1 MLKKLKLATLS
12 SLKSVGVFSLVQN
25 SRWRRERLLII
36 AYHGISQE
44 DEHRWDPELFMPQ
57 DSFRARMQMIKKLG
71 YTVLPFNEALQRL
84 YANDLPER
92 CLTLT
97 FDDGMYDFYKLA
109 YPIIKEFNF
118 PVTLYLTTYY
128 SYFNRPVFDAICPY
142 LIWKGR
148 NKTLH
153 LKEITGQ
160 DVKIDLSID
169 GACDKATNEIFEFAR
184 RAKLTANEKDVLA
197 GNLAKHLS
205 LDYESLLAKR
215 ILHLLNPQEVSQ
227 LADDGVDVQLHTH
240 RHRTPMEYQSFC
252 YEIEENRTSIQSMT
266 GNHASHLCYP
276 SGIYN
281 PAFFPWLKEMGVAS
295 ATTCD
300 PGLVSQNSD
309 RLRLP
314 RFVDTYLQPPIIF
327 EGWLT
332 GVSASL
338 PRRHKYAP
346 PPKNTWDFS
355 S

>member
-1 MLKKLKLATLS
+1 MFRKLKLATLS

-25 SRWRRERLLII
+25 SKWRRERLLIL

-44 DEHRWDPELFMPQ
+44 DEHSWNPELFMPRE
-57 DSFRARMQMIKKLG
+57 SFRARMQMVKKLG
-71 YTVLPFNEALQRL
+71 YTVLPLNEALARL

-92 CLTLT
+92 CLALT

-109 YPIIKEFNF
+109 YPIIKEFDF

-160 DVKIDLSID
+160 DVKFDLALE
-169 GACDKATNEIFEFAR
+169 GARVQAATAIFEFAR
-184 RAKLTANEKDVLA
+184 GAKLTAAEKDVLA

-215 ILHLLNPQEVSQ
+215 ILHLLKPQEVSQ
-227 LADDGVDVQLHTH
+227 LADAGVDVQLHTH
-240 RHRTPMEYQSFC
+240 RHRTPMEYESFC
-252 YEIEENRTSIQSMT
+252 DEIEENRNKIQSMT
-266 GNHASHLCYP
+266 GNHATHLCYP
-276 SGIYN
+276 SGIYD
-281 PAFFPWLKEMGVAS
+281 PVFFPWLKEMGISS

-300 PGLVSQNSD
+300 PGLVTQKTD
-309 RLRLP
+309 RLLLP
-314 RFVDTYLQPPIIF
+314 RFVDTYLQAPIIF

-338 PRRHKYAP
+338 PRRHKFAP
-346 PPKNTWDFS
+346 PPQNAWDFS
-355 S
+355 N

>member
-1 MLKKLKLATLS
+1 MKLATLS
-12 SLKSVGVFSLVQN
+12 SLKTVGVFSLVQN
-25 SRWRRERLLII
+25 SRWRRERLLIV

-44 DEHRWDPELFMPQ
+44 DEHQWNPELFMPLH
-57 DSFRARMQMIKKLG
+57 SFRSRMETIKNLG
-71 YTVLPFNEALQRL
+71 YTVLPLSESLQRL

-92 CLTLT
+92 CLALT

-109 YPIIKEFNF
+109 YPVIKEFNF

-160 DVKIDLSID
+160 DMKFDLSIEAARAQAND
-169 GACDKATNEIFEFAR
+169 EIFDFAR
-184 RAKLTANEKDVLA
+184 RAKLTASEKDVLA
-197 GNLAKHLS
+197 CTLAKHLS
-205 LDYESLLAKR
+205 IDYEALLAKR
-215 ILHLLNPQEVSQ
+215 ILHLLNPQEVSG
-227 LADDGVDVQLHTH
+227 LADDGVDIQLHTH
-240 RHRTPMEYQSFC
+240 RHRTPLEYQSFC
-252 YEIEENRTSIQSMT
+252 HEIEDNRTCIQSMT
-266 GNHASHLCYP
+266 GNQATHLCYP

-281 PAFFPWLKEMGVAS
+281 PAFFPWLKAMGVVS

-300 PGLVSQNSD
+300 PGLASKKTN
-309 RLRLP
+309 RMLLP
-314 RFVDTYLQPPIIF
+314 RFVDTSLQEPIIF

-338 PRRHKYAP
+338 PRRHKLAP

>member
-1 MLKKLKLATLS
+1 MLKKLKLTALSTL
-12 SLKSVGVFSLVQN
+12 KTVGIFSLVQN
-25 SRWRRERLLII
+25 SKWRRERLLIV

-44 DEHRWDPELFMPQ
+44 DEHRWNPELFMPQ

-71 YTVLPFNEALQRL
+71 YKVLPLSESLQRL

-92 CLTLT
+92 CLALT

-128 SYFNRPVFDAICPY
+128 SYFNRPVFDAVCPY

-148 NKTLH
+148 GRTLD

-160 DVKIDLSID
+160 DVSFDLSLD
-169 GACDKATNEIFEFAR
+169 GACDKATDEIFEYSR
-184 RAKLTANEKDVLA
+184 RAQLTAEEKDILA
-197 GNLAKHLS
+197 ANLAKHLS
-205 LDYESLLAKR
+205 IDYESLLAKR
-215 ILHLLNPQEVSQ
+215 ILHLLNPQEVRR

-240 RHRTPMEYQSFC
+240 RHRTPMEYQSFRL
-252 YEIEENRTSIQSMT
+252 EIEDNRTSIQSMT
-266 GNHASHLCYP
+266 GSHATHLCYP
-276 SGIYN
+276 SGIYDR
-281 PAFFPWLKEMGVAS
+281 AFFPWLNELGIAS

-300 PGLVSQNSD
+300 PGLVSRD
-309 RLRLP
+309 TDPLLLP
-314 RFVDTYLQPPIIF
+314 RFVDTSLQAPIVF